1 MIPSP
6 LPFPTALT
14 STEVS
19 TLQGRLPFT
28 TRPCRGLYV
37 PEFAADA
44 DRAAFVLALKA
55 LRERPFGI
63 APG

>member
-14 STEVS
+14 STEVA
-19 TLQGRLPFT
+19 TLQGRVLFT
-28 TRPCRGLYV
+28 TRPWMGLYV
-37 PEFAADA
+37 PEFTADA

-55 LRERPFGI
+55 LRERPFGT